1 MIATHILDL
10 STHIKHAVAG
20 EDLGENEMEAV
31 VGAIADGASS
41 PAQTAALLVAL
52 AIKGEGAS
60 ELVGAARAL
69 RSRAVRLSC
78 DSRCVADVCG
88 TGGDASGSF
97 NVSTAVA
104 FVVAGAGVAV
114 AKHGN
119 RAMSGSCGSAD
130 VAEALGAR
138 LDLPPAHSALGL
150 KRDGI
155 AFLFAQAY
163 HPALRSIAPV
173 RREIAVRTLFN
184 LVGPL
189 VNPAGPSRQLVGVS
203 QKRAL
208 RPVVEALAVLGSE
221 RCAAVRGEDGID
233 EVSVCSAT
241 RVVEWT
247 GTKII
252 EYVLEPQ
259 MFGIDVPPAASLRG
273 GDAAR
278 NADIIRSI
286 LNGELGPMRD
296 IVLINAAL
304 ALTIAGAAPDLA
316 SGFAQ
321 AQAAI
326 DSGAA
331 RAKLDILVAA
341 SQR

>member
-1 MIATHILDL
+1 VIATRTLDL
-10 STHIKHAVAG
+10 SVHIKRAVAG
-20 EDLGENEMEAV
+20 IDLSASDMEEV
-31 VGAIADGASS
+31 VHAIADGATS
-41 PAQTAALLVAL
+41 PAQTAALLVGL
-52 AIKGEGAS
+52 AIKGEGTS

-69 RSRAVRLSC
+69 RTRAVRFSC
-78 DSRCVADVCG
+78 DSKCIVDVCG

-97 NVSTAVA
+97 NVSTAVS

-130 VAEALGAR
+130 VAEALGVN
-138 LDLPPAHSALGL
+138 LDTPPASSALRL
-150 KRDGI
+150 ERDGV

-189 VNPAGPSRQLVGVS
+189 VNPAGPTRQLVGVS

-208 RPVVEALAVLGSE
+208 RPIVEALVVLGCQ
-221 RCAAVRGEDGID
+221 RCAAVRGEDGMD
-233 EVSVCSAT
+233 EISICCPT
-241 RVVEWT
+241 CVVEWT

-252 EYVLEPQ
+252 EYTLEPQ
-259 MFGIDVPPAASLRG
+259 MFGVDMAPAASLRG
-273 GDAAR
+273 GSAVR
-278 NADIIRSI
+278 NAAIIRSI
-286 LNGELGPMRD
+286 LNGERGTTRD

-304 ALTIAGAAPDLA
+304 ALTIAGSAPDLS

-321 AQAAI
+321 AQSAI

-331 RAKLDILVAA
+331 RVKLDLLVAA